1 MMKTIKRTA
10 ALLLA
15 MVMLLLCAC
24 AGEKK
29 QQQKVIG
36 TCAGVDVLYEELR
49 CITLFYKDILETT
62 YGKGIWDDPATAE
75 QYRAELE
82 EAVWT
87 NIRNNYAV
95 IETCRRYA
103 GLSAEDV
110 LENEEIKAAV
120 DADIEADIK
129 KKYGSKK
136 EFRKAL
142 AESYMTE
149 NFWRF
154 TNKIEYIK
162 LDLMSILSEDMRLF
176 EHDLEAFLSWL
187 EQGNCVY
194 VQHVFIENDEGE
206 DVAAN
211 RALAEQTREKL
222 ANGTPIGDIINSA
235 VNEDLQNVAP
245 YYIVREVYTEAMETA
260 AFSLTEAGDVSQVVE
275 TETGFF
281 ILVRME
287 EDEAALV
294 LQANN
299 LFWDYKSTK
308 TQQYIDSCKADLTVE
323 LNEYGKSIDLLAIK

>member
-1 MMKTIKRTA
+1 MRTFKQIA
-10 ALLLA
+10 AWLLA
-15 MVMLLLCAC
+15 VLVLLCASAC
-24 AGEKK
+24 SAEKK

-49 CITLFYKDILETT
+49 CITLFYKDILEAT
-62 YGKGIWDDPATAE
+62 YGEGIWDDPATAE

-120 DADIEADIK
+120 DADIKADIEK
-129 KKYGSKK
+129 FGGKK
-136 EFRKAL
+136 EFREAL

-187 EQGNCVY
+187 EQGNCVC

-211 RALAEQTREKL
+211 RALAEQTRERL
-222 ANGTPIGDIINSA
+222 ANGTPIGDVINSA

-245 YYIVREVYTEAMETA
+245 YYIVREVYTEAMEAA
-260 AFSLTEAGDVSQVVE
+260 AFSLTEVGDVSEVVE
-275 TETGFF
+275 TDTGFY
-281 ILVRME
+281 ILVRMAD
-287 EDEAALV
+287 DEASLV
-294 LQANN
+294 LKAND

-323 LNEYGKSIDLLAIK
+323 LNEYGKSIDLLTIQ